1 MKNDIIIIIGI
12 SGKTTNNGLQE
23 LCSIDRL
30 NSGIT
35 NRHPFFMSAIFLLD
49 QKIENDSVNH
59 VSSRYQ
65 NSGLILGVWVWNFC
79 STFKIALAPMQMF
92 SNACA
97 KVKKWIFNIEFPG
110 KWVRDRYH
118 CKWFISSNSTF
129 ALFLYSKNHGSQPIH
144 RSSKSDATP
153 SFVYLISSLVTSF
166 MNSLKFWD

>member
-65 NSGLILGVWVWNFC
+65 NSGLILGV
-79 STFKIALAPMQMF
+79 
-92 SNACA
+92 
-97 KVKKWIFNIEFPG
+97 
-110 KWVRDRYH
+110 
-118 CKWFISSNSTF
+118 
-129 ALFLYSKNHGSQPIH
+129 
-144 RSSKSDATP
+144 
-153 SFVYLISSLVTSF
+153 
-166 MNSLKFWD
+166 